1 MFLAPALIA
10 VLLQAAASTAPVDP
24 EKEPFQSLETKLSG
38 AIQAKNVAALD
49 ELLAKDFGFMAFLE
63 GRAPVVL
70 SRSEWLKTSEHYA
83 LIGFE
88 IRNLAARV
96 FGNVAVVRLQPY
108 RLAVAGDSLGRSGE
122 FAVVDVWTKDGNA
135 WKLSARHLSRPDVLE
150 R

>member
-1 MFLAPALIA
+1 
-10 VLLQAAASTAPVDP
+10 
-24 EKEPFQSLETKLSG
+24 
-38 AIQAKNVAALD
+38 
-49 ELLAKDFGFMAFLE
+49 MAFLE

-108 RLAVAGDSLGRSGE
+108 RLAVAGTSLDRSGE
-122 FAVVDVWTKDGNA
+122 FAVVDVWTKDGEPG
-135 WKLSARHLSRPDVLE
+135 S
-150 R
+150 

>member
-1 MFLAPALIA
+1 MLLAPALIA
-10 VLLQAAASTAPVDP
+10 VLLQAASSTAPVDP
-24 EKEPFQSLETKLSG
+24 EKEPFQTLETKLSG

-135 WKLSARHLSRPDVLE
+135 WKLSARHLSRPDVLKP
-150 R
+150 